1 MAGIDHWAAE
11 AFTAEEFEDPFDPGP
26 TVSIRSLKSAVKR
39 RKRLWIATAFAGL
52 ILGASLHVLLPSKV
66 AAVSRL
72 YLIQPAGADPTIAI
86 TNDLNLL
93 GTRTV
98 AVAASGVLQSGAT
111 QPLTSYKGSAQ
122 GSALLAIKATG
133 PTGTEAAARANAVA
147 KAFLQV
153 RAQVQKQATDAEITT
168 LSAEI
173 QSRQADMASSR
184 NAAQQSQDRYQIGIF
199 QDQIAQDKAGQSA
212 VVRNSVVLDP
222 AYVVVVSAKK
232 TAIKDG
238 LAGLI
243 AGLAL
248 GITIVILGELLSD
261 RVRGRS
267 DVASALGAPVELSV
281 GRLK

>member
-184 NAAQQSQDRYQIGIF
+184 NAAQQSPDRYQIGTF
-199 QDQIAQDKAGQSA
+199 QDQMATGQSRSICGGSQQRRA
-212 VVRNSVVLDP
+212 RPGVCRGGVGQEDRHQGRAGRADRGARPRHHHRDP
-222 AYVVVVSAKK
+222 
-232 TAIKDG
+232 G
-238 LAGLI
+238 
-243 AGLAL
+243 
-248 GITIVILGELLSD
+248 
-261 RVRGRS
+261 
-267 DVASALGAPVELSV
+267 
-281 GRLK
+281 